1 MLEMLRCL
9 RDTESVFNYRTLKAP
24 KTYGYPGSL
33 CKMST
38 PVASGKGS
46 NDKLAKLKQIITR

>member
-1 MLEMLRCL
+1 MLRCL
-9 RDTESVFNYRTLKAP
+9 KDMDSVFNYRRLKAP
-24 KTYGYPGSL
+24 ETYGYPGSL

-38 PVASGKGS
+38 PVANGKGS